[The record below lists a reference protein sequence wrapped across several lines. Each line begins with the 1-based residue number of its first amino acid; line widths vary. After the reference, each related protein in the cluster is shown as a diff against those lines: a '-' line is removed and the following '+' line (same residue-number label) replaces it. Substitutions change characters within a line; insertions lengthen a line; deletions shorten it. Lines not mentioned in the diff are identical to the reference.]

1 MLNPSTAN
9 IKYAVEI
16 FYKNRATLVA
26 GFQDFDS
33 TMDFTK
39 FTKALKLNE
48 DGEPSSLDIFDKG
61 RPNARKMLIMVYSSL
76 ALANEKKMEEWRAR
90 FVKDN
95 VMVVVVAFGTKANRE
110 KLKPL
115 TPSGVV
121 ITIDQTEDP
130 KDKGKRIAEE
140 IAKGKPNVYNL

>member
-1 MLNPSTAN
+1 M
-9 IKYAVEI
+9 
-16 FYKNRATLVA
+16 VA

-39 FTKALKLNE
+39 FTKALKLSE
-48 DGEPSSLDIFDKG
+48 GGEPSSLDIFDKG
-61 RPNARKMLIMVYSSL
+61 RPNARKMVIIVYSSS
-76 ALANEKKMEEWRAR
+76 ALAGEKEMEEWRAKL
-90 FVKDN
+90 VKKN
-95 VMVVVVAFGTKANRE
+95 VMVVVIAFGTKANGE
-110 KLKPL
+110 KFKPL

-130 KDKGKRIAEE
+130 KDKGKRITEE